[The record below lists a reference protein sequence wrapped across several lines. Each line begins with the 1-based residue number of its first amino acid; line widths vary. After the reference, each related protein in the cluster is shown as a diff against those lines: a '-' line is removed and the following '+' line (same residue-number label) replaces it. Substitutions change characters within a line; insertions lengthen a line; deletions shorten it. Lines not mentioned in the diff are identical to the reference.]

1 MIYDLRIA
9 EDQEAFKQHA
19 NDLYKRMAKVELR
32 ESRQKRSLSQNA
44 IFHLWVAVIA
54 EHFGELDLALMKDEL
69 KRLHLGERVYY
80 SAITGEER
88 TTINRTRDLS
98 QAEMT
103 EFLTRLKT
111 WAESEYGILLP
122 SPEDREAFNDMQQ
135 RYNNR

>member
-9 EDQEAFKQHA
+9 EDQEAFKQDA

-98 QAEMT
+98 QDEMT
-103 EFLTRLKT
+103 DFLTRLKT

-122 SPEDREAFNDMQQ
+122 SPEDREAFNAMQQ

>member
-9 EDQEAFKQHA
+9 EDQEAFKQDA

-69 KRLHLGERVYY
+69 KRIHLGERVYY

-98 QAEMT
+98 QDEMT
-103 EFLTRLKT
+103 DFLTRLKT

-122 SPEDREAFNDMQQ
+122 SPEDREAFNAMQQ

>member
-98 QAEMT
+98 QDEMT
-103 EFLTRLKT
+103 DFLTRLKT

-122 SPEDREAFNDMQQ
+122 SPEDREAFNAMQQ

>member
-9 EDQEAFKQHA
+9 EDQEAFKQDA

-69 KRLHLGERVYY
+69 KRIHLGERVYY

-98 QAEMT
+98 QDEMT
-103 EFLTRLKT
+103 DFLTRLKT

-122 SPEDREAFNDMQQ
+122 SPEDREAFSDMQQ